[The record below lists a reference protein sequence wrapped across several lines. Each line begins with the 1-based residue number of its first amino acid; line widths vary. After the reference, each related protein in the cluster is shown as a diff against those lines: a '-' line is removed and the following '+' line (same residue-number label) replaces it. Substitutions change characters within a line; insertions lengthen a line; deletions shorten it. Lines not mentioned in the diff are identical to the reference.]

1 MKTADA
7 TAEVFITAFEALP
20 RPQRET
26 ILKRILVQPTLKK
39 DIIDIARW
47 LEREN
52 ERSIPYEKVRQAL
65 KKAGRL

>member
-7 TAEVFITAFEALP
+7 TAEVFVTAFEALP

-26 ILKRILVQPTLKK
+26 ILKRLLVQPALKQ
-39 DIIDIARW
+39 DLIDVVRW

-52 ERSIPYEKVRQAL
+52 ERAVPYEKVRQSL
-65 KKAGRL
+65 KRAGRL

>member
-26 ILKRILVQPTLKK
+26 VLKRLFAQPRLKR
-39 DIIDIARW
+39 DLIDIAHW
-47 LEREN
+47 LERES
-52 ERSIPYEKVRQAL
+52 ERTVPYEKVRQAL
-65 KKAGRL
+65 KKSGRL

>member
-39 DIIDIARW
+39 DVIDVVRW

-52 ERSIPYEKVRQAL
+52 ERSIPYEKVRRAL